1 MKKRALNI
9 TIPNGSNIGS
19 KTLKLDEGQVVNLAL
34 YHQNNPS
41 SSLNVKLEDDRGDD
55 IITLIPY
62 QEFKPT
68 NGDYLKSRMPVSFKG
83 GREVTVKAKSST
95 NLTAEF
101 SFDLVFDIDQ
111 SITPE

>member
-1 MKKRALNI
+1 MVDVEVERRIEVASVIN
-9 TIPNGSNIGS
+9 T
-19 KTLKLDEGQVVNLAL
+19 
-34 YHQNNPS
+34 YHM
-41 SSLNVKLEDDRGDD
+41 VCDDRGDD